1 VFACGD
7 VFVPTSIALR
17 KNKKTKWQMG
27 RCMSNLKNLAF
38 VLVAVVAGLNL
49 VSFEVE
55 AQQITGNIRGTVL
68 DPSGAIVQ
76 AATVTAKQI
85 ETGLTREVITDRQ
98 GEYVLVELPIGHY
111 QLEVQAKGFQ
121 QYLQQGISLDV
132 NETATIGI
140 HLRLGAE
147 TQQVEVNADAAL
159 VQNTVSSLGETVM
172 EHEILDLP
180 LDGRNFSQLGL
191 LQPGVVPLTPGL
203 LEAGGPARENQAYA
217 VDGQRPESNNFMI
230 DGADNE
236 SSVDG
241 GFVLKPPIDAIAEFK
256 ILSHNANAEF
266 GRNTGSTTN
275 IVTRSGSNAFHGA
288 AWEFL
293 RNDAM
298 DSSDYFTHG
307 VQPLKQNQFGA
318 TFGGPIV
325 KDKTFF
331 FGYYEGFRN
340 RQGETVPATVP
351 SVAERAG
358 NFAELCTSIPGDAF
372 VGGLCTNTTTN
383 EPDFNGQ
390 LLNFAMGPA
399 PVPIPNNQLPSI
411 DPTATNV
418 LPFFPMPNVG
428 ENGFIATQTLVE
440 NNDQFGLRLDHYLSR
455 ADTLNFRYMFSTGP
469 TTDPLSPVGA
479 NVPGFPVGEYNRAQ
493 NFVAQETHIF
503 SPTTIGVARFSY
515 LRDTFLLDE
524 HLNHE
529 SPSDLGFQYAPTL
542 PSAAGPPFIQVGG
555 YASVGDPITGPRNTF
570 QNTFDLSGSLS
581 WIHGRHELKFGGGY
595 RRDQINALQGIAS
608 NGFFVFTTF
617 PLSDGFASFLSGAP
631 VVFLQGGGNF
641 AREIRDRA
649 ADAYG
654 QDTYKVNSRVTLN
667 LGLRYELPFPSTER
681 HNEVNLFVPGAQSR
695 VLPTAPAGLLYPGD
709 PGVPAG
715 LIPTQKTAFAPRFGV
730 AWDPRG
736 DSKTVV
742 SVAYGIFYEP
752 FYTGEGGPLQDPV
765 SSPPFLKTQ
774 QISPVNSFANPF
786 YTPNPF
792 SQAFPEPMTLLV
804 VARNLHLPYAQD
816 WNLNIQQSLGQ
827 DWLLQLGYVGTTG
840 VRLPRFIE
848 GNPPAFVPGA
858 VTTGNG
864 CTPTVPCP
872 ISTENNVN
880 QRRLYSGCT
889 LANPNNCVYSSV
901 GEIAGVANSSYNA
914 LEASL
919 RKRFNHGLSFLA
931 SYTWSHSIDDV
942 SSFNITGSAS
952 QPVAG
957 ENDLAQNP
965 FDLAAERGRSMFDSH
980 HRFVLSYQWSLPFL
994 QHSSTWYG
1002 RVLGNWQLNGIFT
1015 AMSGGPFTVFDSN
1028 DVSLQGQ
1035 APEITGFSAN
1045 RPNLVGNPNS
1055 GPRTPQ
1061 EWFNK
1066 NAFQQ
1071 LQPDPLGR
1079 FEVFGDEGRNVVQG
1093 PGYVNWDASAFKNI
1107 RLTESKELQFRGE
1120 LFNLLNHTNLRLP
1133 VSDIESPT
1141 FGQIQSDVSPRVIQV
1156 ALKFLF

>member
-1 VFACGD
+1 MPSAKTLTL
-7 VFVPTSIALR
+7 FVVTLLTSL
-17 KNKKTKWQMG
+17 N
-27 RCMSNLKNLAF
+27 
-38 VLVAVVAGLNL
+38 VAG
-49 VSFEVE
+49 
-55 AQQITGNIRGTVL
+55 QQITGSIRGTVV

-76 AATVTAKQI
+76 AATVTAKQT
-85 ETGLTREVITDRQ
+85 ETGLARTSVTDRQ

-111 QLEVQAKGFQ
+111 QLEVRAPGFQ
-121 QYLQQGISLDV
+121 KYLQQGISLDV
-132 NETATIGI
+132 NESATVGI

-147 TQQVEVNADAAL
+147 TQQVEVSADAAL
-159 VQNTVSSLGETVM
+159 VQSTVSSLGQTVM

-180 LDGRNFSQLGL
+180 LDGRNFSQLGT

-203 LEAGGPARENQAYA
+203 LEAGGPARQNQAYA

-230 DGADNE
+230 DGADNV
-236 SSVDG
+236 SAVDG

-275 IVTRSGSNAFHGA
+275 IVTRSGSNSFHGA

-298 DSSDYFTHG
+298 DSSDYFTRS

-318 TFGGPIV
+318 TFGGPIL

-351 SVAERAG
+351 SVAERQG
-358 NFAELCTSIPGDAF
+358 NFAEECTDLSGASFDPST
-372 VGGLCTNTTTN
+372 GLCSN
-383 EPDFNGQ
+383 PQGQ
-390 LLNFAMGPA
+390 LTFFGT
-399 PVPIPNNQLPSI
+399 PVPFNQMTLFTPI
-411 DPTATNV
+411 DPIATNV
-418 LPFFPMPNVG
+418 LPFFPMPNQG
-428 ENGFIATQTLVE
+428 ANGFIATQTLIE
-440 NNDQFGLRLDHYLSR
+440 NNDQFGVRLDHYLSR
-455 ADTLNFRYMFSTGP
+455 VDTLNFRYMYSSGP

-479 NVPGFPVGEYNRAQ
+479 NVPGFPVGEDDRAQ

-503 SPTTIGVARFSY
+503 SSNTIAVARFSY
-515 LRDTFLLDE
+515 LRNKFLLDE

-529 SPSDLGFQYAPTL
+529 SPTDLGFQYTPTL

-570 QNTFDLSGSLS
+570 QNTFDASGSVS
-581 WIHGRHELKFGGGY
+581 WIHGRHDFKFGGGY

-608 NGFFVFTTF
+608 NGFFVFANF
-617 PLSDGFASFLSGAP
+617 PYSDGFASFLSGNP

-641 AREIRDRA
+641 DREIRDRA
-649 ADAYG
+649 LDAYA
-654 QDTYKVNSRVTLN
+654 QDDYKVNSRLTLN
-667 LGLRYELPFPSTER
+667 VGLRYELPFPATE
-681 HNEVNLFVPGAQSR
+681 NNNQVNLFVPGAQSK
-695 VLPTAPAGLLYPGD
+695 VLPNAPAGLLYPGD

-736 DSKTVV
+736 DTKTVV
-742 SVAYGIFYEP
+742 SAAYGIFYEP
-752 FYTGEGGPLQDPV
+752 YYTGEGGPLQDPV
-765 SSPPFLKTQ
+765 SSPPYLKTQ
-774 QISPVNSFANPF
+774 QISFPVNSFANPF

-792 SQAFPEPMTLLV
+792 GQAFPEPMTLLV
-804 VARNLHLPYAQD
+804 VARSLHLPYAQD
-816 WNLNIQQSLGQ
+816 WNLNIQRSFGE
-827 DWLLQLGYVGTTG
+827 DWLLQVGYVGTTG

-848 GNPPAFVPGA
+848 GNPAVFIPG
-858 VTTGNG
+858 VDSSGN
-864 CTPTVPCP
+864 PL
-872 ISTENNVN
+872 SNENNVN
-880 QRRLYSGCT
+880 QRRIYSGCT
-889 LANPNNCVYSSV
+889 LAQPNNCVYSSV
-901 GEIAGVANSSYNA
+901 GEIAGIANSSYNA

-919 RKRFNHGLSFLA
+919 RKRFGHGLSFLA

-965 FDLAAERGRSMFDSH
+965 FNLGAERGPSMFDAR
-980 HRFVLSYQWSLPFL
+980 HRLVLSYQWSLPFL
-994 QHSSTWYG
+994 EHASAWYG
-1002 RVLGNWQLNGIFT
+1002 KVFGNWQLNGILT
-1015 AMSGGPFTVFDSN
+1015 AMSGTPFTVFDSN

-1035 APEITGFSAN
+1035 APEISGFSSN
-1045 RPNLVGNPNS
+1045 RPNVVGNPNS
-1055 GPRTPQ
+1055 GPRTVA
-1061 EWFNK
+1061 EWFNTG
-1066 NAFQQ
+1066 AFQQ

-1079 FEVFGDEGRNVVQG
+1079 FQVFGDEGRNAVLG
-1093 PGYVNWDASAFKNI
+1093 PRYVNWDASAFKNI

-1120 LFNLLNHTNLRLP
+1120 LFNVLNHTNFRLP

-1141 FGQIQSDVSPRVIQV
+1141 FGQVQSDVSPRVIQV

>member
-1 VFACGD
+1 
-7 VFVPTSIALR
+7 
-17 KNKKTKWQMG
+17 MG
-27 RCMSNLKNLAF
+27 RCMSRLGKLIFLLVAAVAGVSFVSGNLA
-38 VLVAVVAGLNL
+38 
-49 VSFEVE
+49 
-55 AQQITGNIRGTVL
+55 AQQITASIRGTVS
-68 DPSGAIVQ
+68 DPSGAMVQ

-85 ETGLTREVITDRQ
+85 ETGLTRVSITDRQ

-111 QLEVQAKGFQ
+111 QLEVQAKGFRT
-121 QYLQQGISLDV
+121 YRQQGISLDV
-132 NETATIGI
+132 NQNATVGIQLKLGSET
-140 HLRLGAE
+140 E
-147 TQQVEVNADAAL
+147 QVEVSADATL
-159 VQNTVSSLGETVM
+159 VQSTVSSLGQTVM
-172 EHEILDLP
+172 EREILDLP

-191 LQPGVVPLTPGL
+191 LQTGVVPLTPGL
-203 LEAGGPARENQAYA
+203 LAAGGPARQNQAYA

-230 DGADNE
+230 DGADNV

-275 IVTRSGSNAFHGA
+275 IVTRGGTNSFHGA

-298 DSSDYFTHG
+298 DSSDYFTQS

-318 TFGGPIV
+318 TFGGPIL

-351 SVAERAG
+351 SAAERQG
-358 NFAELCTSIPGDAF
+358 NFAEECTAGFDSN
-372 VGGLCTNTTTN
+372 GLCNN
-383 EPDFNGQ
+383 AQQQ
-390 LLNFAMGPA
+390 LIFFGT
-399 PVPIPNNQLPSI
+399 PVPFNQMTRFTPI
-411 DPTATNV
+411 DPTAMNV
-418 LPFFPMPNVG
+418 LPFFPLPNVG
-428 ENGFIATQTLVE
+428 ENGFIATQTLSE
-440 NNDQFGLRLDHYLSR
+440 NNDQFGVRVDHYLSH
-455 ADTLNFRYMFSTGP
+455 ADTLNFRYMYSSGP

-479 NVPGFPVGEYNRAQ
+479 NVPGFPVGEYDRAQ

-503 SPTTIGVARFSY
+503 SATTIGVARFSY
-515 LRDTFLLDE
+515 LRNTFLLDE

-542 PSAAGPPFIQVGG
+542 PSAAGPPFVQVGG
-555 YASVGDPITGPRNTF
+555 YASLGDPITGPRNTF

-608 NGFFVFTTF
+608 NGFFVFANF
-617 PLSDGFASFLSGAP
+617 PYSDGFASFLSGNP

-649 ADAYG
+649 IDAYG
-654 QDTYKVNSRVTLN
+654 QDTYKVTSRLTLN
-667 LGLRYELPFPSTER
+667 LGLRYELPFPSTEN
-681 HNEVNLFVPGAQSR
+681 HNEVNLFVPGAQST
-695 VLPTAPAGLLYPGD
+695 VVANAPAGLLYPGD
-709 PGVPAG
+709 RGVPAG
-715 LIPTQKTAFAPRFGV
+715 LIPTQATAFAPRFGL

-742 SVAYGIFYEP
+742 SAAYGIFYEP
-752 FYTGEGGPLQDPV
+752 YYTGEGGPLQDPV
-765 SSPPFLKTQ
+765 SSPPYLKTQ
-774 QISPVNSFANPF
+774 QISFPVNSFANPF

-816 WNLNIQQSLGQ
+816 WNLNIQRSIGAN
-827 DWLLQLGYVGTTG
+827 WLFQLGYVGTTG

-848 GNPPAFVPGA
+848 GNPPVFVPG
-858 VTTGNG
+858 VDTTSPG
-864 CTPTVPCP
+864 CTAATPCP

-889 LANPNNCVYSSV
+889 LANPNNCIYSSV
-901 GEIAGVANSSYNA
+901 GEIASVANSSYNA
-914 LEASL
+914 LETSL
-919 RKRFNHGLSFLA
+919 RKRFSHGLSFLA

-965 FDLAAERGRSMFDSH
+965 FDLAAERGPSMFDA
-980 HRFVLSYQWSLPFL
+980 RNRLVLSYQWSLPFL
-994 QHSSTWYG
+994 QHSSAWYG
-1002 RVLGNWQLNGIFT
+1002 KVLGNWQLNGIFT
-1015 AMSGGPFTVFDSN
+1015 AMSGTPFTVFDSN

-1035 APEITGFSAN
+1035 APEISGFSSN
-1045 RPNLVGNPNS
+1045 RPNVVGNPNS

-1061 EWFNK
+1061 EWFNVS
-1066 NAFQQ
+1066 AFQQ
-1071 LQPDPLGR
+1071 LQPDPQGR
-1079 FEVFGDEGRNVVQG
+1079 FEVFGDEGRNAVEG
-1093 PGYVNWDASAFKNI
+1093 PGYVNWDFSAFKNI
-1107 RLTESKELQFRGE
+1107 TLTESKELQFRGE
-1120 LFNLLNHTNLRLP
+1120 LFNVLNHTNFRLP

-1156 ALKFLF
+1156 ALKFIF